1 MLILHIANFFRFHTF
16 VRLCLE
22 YLIMLNSVKIE
33 NFNCKITGI
42 MNKQLLLCCTCDAT
56 DKYTKQKK
64 ELLFFFV
71 YYMEFKQCALQ
82 FFLLLFVIGNADVS
96 LFAML
101 NSIAS
106 EYGFVSADST
116 LFVCFSFVQFAS
128 SKLPGIKDNTGFE
141 CSIITV
147 HGTNYREL

>member
-1 MLILHIANFFRFHTF
+1 MR
-16 VRLCLE
+16 
-22 YLIMLNSVKIE
+22 
-33 NFNCKITGI
+33 
-42 MNKQLLLCCTCDAT
+42 AT
-56 DKYTKQKK
+56 
-64 ELLFFFV
+64 V
-71 YYMEFKQCALQ
+71 
-82 FFLLLFVIGNADVS
+82 FLLLFVIGNADVS

-141 CSIITV
+141 CS
-147 HGTNYREL
+147 NYCSRYKLQRIVKSGKL